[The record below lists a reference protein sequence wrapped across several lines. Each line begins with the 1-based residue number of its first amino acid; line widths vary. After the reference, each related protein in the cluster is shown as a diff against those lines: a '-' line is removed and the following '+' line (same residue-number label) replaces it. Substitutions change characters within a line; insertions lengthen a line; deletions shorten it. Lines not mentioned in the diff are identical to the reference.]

1 MAELKYLEPTELLEK
16 IYATLCSEYE
26 DAQHY
31 KSEPDQEE
39 IKVTQSRLTKKLFN
53 EFVVD
58 EEYFLTMDQETFK
71 ERYHIYEGD
80 FLRLIKECSENRI
93 EYETFLQIIDD
104 LIASAKF
111 RLQAFEQLTEEI
123 HKTQEENE
131 QVEDGEEAEAAE
143 EEE

>member
-31 KSEPDQEE
+31 ESKEDQEE
-39 IKVTQSRLTKKLFN
+39 IKVTKSRLTKKIFN

-58 EEYFLTMDQETFK
+58 GEYFLTMDSETFN
-71 ERYHIYEGD
+71 ERYHLYEGD
-80 FLRLIKECSENRI
+80 FLRLIKECGENGV
-93 EYETFLQIIDD
+93 EYETFTQIIDD

-111 RLQAFEQLTEEI
+111 RLHAFEQLTDEI
-123 HKTQEENE
+123 QKL
-131 QVEDGEEAEAAE
+131 QVVE
-143 EEE
+143 EEEVTAEMGKEEEE

>member
-31 KSEPDQEE
+31 ESKEDIEE
-39 IKVTQSRLTKKLFN
+39 IKVTKSRLTKKIFN

-58 EEYFLTMDQETFK
+58 GEYFLTMDSETFN
-71 ERYHIYEGD
+71 ERYHLYEGD
-80 FLRLIKECSENRI
+80 FLRLIKECGENGV
-93 EYETFLQIIDD
+93 EYETFTQIIDD

-111 RLQAFEQLTEEI
+111 RLHAFEQLTDEI
-123 HKTQEENE
+123 QKLQE
-131 QVEDGEEAEAAE
+131 VE
-143 EEE
+143 EEEATAEEGEEKEE

>member
-31 KSEPDQEE
+31 ENKEDQEE
-39 IKVTQSRLTKKLFN
+39 IKVTKSRLTKKIFN

-58 EEYFLTMDQETFK
+58 GEYFLTMDSETFN
-71 ERYHIYEGD
+71 ERYHLYEGD
-80 FLRLIKECSENRI
+80 FLRLIKECGENGV
-93 EYETFLQIIDD
+93 EYETFTQIIDD

-111 RLQAFEQLTEEI
+111 RLHAFEQLTDEI
-123 HKTQEENE
+123 QKL
-131 QVEDGEEAEAAE
+131 QVVE
-143 EEE
+143 EEEVTAEVGEEEEE